1 MSCSLGVIFPKY
13 RSSSMFRMCAASF
26 ATTHNTTEI
35 GNSQGHGA
43 ELSNN
48 SHFLR
53 RFSLSTAFQF
63 PALGEIF
70 SLCLGG
76 AIFEMPDILLCT
88 ASVKKRGTF
97 WNLWIF
103 SNFRPPKIQKALSA
117 TTWHG
122 AEAKSRNPL
131 TRPALRGVVTGR
143 WALCDHLP
151 LS

>member
-1 MSCSLGVIFPKY
+1 MRYDRLRARVEAAIKTAPAGAAIPQKWEIARAVAQSYQTIHTFCGV
-13 RSSSMFRMCAASF
+13 
-26 ATTHNTTEI
+26 
-35 GNSQGHGA
+35 
-43 ELSNN
+43 
-48 SHFLR
+48 
-53 RFSLSTAFQF
+53 FSLSTAFQF

-88 ASVKKRGTF
+88 ASVKKPGTF

-103 SNFRPPKIQKALSA
+103 SNLRPPKIQTALSA
-117 TTWHG
+117 TTWHS

-143 WALCDHLP
+143 RALCDHLP
-151 LS
+151 LSSY